1 MSKKLAAVR
10 TGDVMQGNRNDL
22 VTGMLSLLLLWT
34 GVGALHAA
42 PAEPPVLG
50 RFERQV
56 DGLDE
61 SRAIALRPNGAVVV
75 VDAQGRI
82 GASEATDAATPPP
95 TGGCIDLA
103 IDGQDRWFL
112 LGPRNVQRRD
122 AGEDLVWSTEIGG
135 QAVGSGGVLVWVVDE
150 LGKLHGLDLETGEPR
165 QIGQSTYPGCRGIVG
180 LPDGGAWLAD
190 TDRHRLVRIDATGAE
205 VRSIG
210 DRGAFP
216 GLFNTPVDLAVAG
229 DRLFVADQLNHRI
242 SVHRLEDAAF
252 LDQWGMHA
260 VVPREGEGRIHY
272 PEGVAVSSDGDRAFV
287 LEPFER
293 RYQVFGPVP
302 EGESPTGNSLP
313 RIRGVESHFGSDVGA
328 DGDLLAMW
336 EPESA
341 SVVVFDLRFGIPI
354 HVTTF
359 SRSGRGAAHF
369 NRIDAVG
376 VDAEAQ
382 EIFLLDGG
390 GRRIVKWRLDRDR
403 EEPLKMDPFMARFVR
418 SWRYDLLDQRVAA
431 SGGGGDVDLRDLVI
445 RDGVLHLLDAS
456 GPSIIL
462 ADGGLDVS
470 QVIPLPAD
478 LRPTQIAVRPTGGWL
493 VSDAVTGRVLV
504 LDEAGAVERTFGIDE
519 TGIQRPFGVAALP
532 DGRIAISD
540 RGMDRMITVSSDG
553 GVVSTAGERGS
564 WDGALWLPAG
574 LEVLP
579 DGGVVVL
586 DQGNHRAQVFDAA
599 SGDWR
604 ISFSLGQ
611 GHDRPMLLRSDF
623 EPAEQA
629 TPEANA
635 EAGGEADVIRSS
647 PSEDQP

>member
-1 MSKKLAAVR
+1 MSETFA
-10 TGDVMQGNRNDL
+10 TDSPGEVMQGKRSNL
-22 VTGMLSLLLLWT
+22 MTGVLLLPLLTWS
-34 GVGALHAA
+34 GSSDLQAA
-42 PAEPPVLG
+42 PAEPPMIG
-50 RFERQV
+50 RFEAQV

-61 SRAIALRPNGAVVV
+61 SRAIAHRPGGEIVVI
-75 VDAQGRI
+75 DERGRI
-82 GASEATDAATPPP
+82 EAAGVEAPA
-95 TGGCIDLA
+95 GGWVDLA
-103 IDGQDRWFL
+103 IDREDRWFL
-112 LGPRNVQRRD
+112 LGDRALQRRD
-122 AGEDLVWSTEIGG
+122 AGMTPVWSTPIGG
-135 QAVGSGGVLVWVVDE
+135 VAVGSGGGMVWVVDAV
-150 LGKLHGLDLETGEPR
+150 GKLHGLDLETGEPQR
-165 QIGQSTYPGCRGIVG
+165 VGESAYPGCRGIVG
-180 LPDGGAWLAD
+180 LADGGAWLAD
-190 TDRHRLVRIDATGAE
+190 TDRHRLVRIGPAGEE

-229 DRLFVADQLNHRI
+229 DRLFVADKLNHRI
-242 SVHRLEDAAF
+242 SVHRLEDGAF
-252 LDQWGMHA
+252 LEQWGMHA
-260 VVPREGEGRIHY
+260 VIPREGEGRIHY
-272 PEGVAVSSDGDRAFV
+272 PEGIAVSSDGERAFV

-302 EGESPTGNSLP
+302 EGESPTGSTLP
-313 RIRGVESHFGSDVGA
+313 RVRGVESHFGTDVGA

-376 VDAEAQ
+376 VDADAQ

-390 GRRIVKWRLDRDR
+390 LRRVVKWRLNRDR
-403 EEPLKMDPFMARFVR
+403 EAPLKMDPFMARFVR
-418 SWRYDLLDQRVAA
+418 SWQYDLLARRISEA
-431 SGGGGDVDLRDLVI
+431 GGGDSVDLRDLAI
-445 RDGVLHLLDAS
+445 RDGMLHLLDAA
-456 GPSIIL
+456 GPSIVL

-470 QVIPLPAD
+470 RVIPLPED

-493 VSDAVTGRVLV
+493 VSDPIAGRVLV
-504 LDEAGAVERTFGIDE
+504 FDAAGTLERTLGVEE
-519 TGIQRPFGVAALP
+519 TGVQRPFGVAALS
-532 DGRIAISD
+532 DGRTAISD
-540 RGMDRMITVSSDG
+540 RAMDRMVTVTSDG
-553 GVVSTAGERGS
+553 VVSSTAGERGS

-586 DQGNHRAQVFDAA
+586 DQGNHRAQVFDPAD
-599 SGDWR
+599 GGWR

-623 EPAEQA
+623 ELETDAEIDA
-629 TPEANA
+629 ETDAEPGAGMDANQ
-635 EAGGEADVIRSS
+635 SS
-647 PSEDQP
+647 TSEGQP

>member
-1 MSKKLAAVR
+1 MVG
-10 TGDVMQGNRNDL
+10 TDDVMQGNRKEL
-22 VTGMLSLLLLWT
+22 LTGVLSLLLLWT
-34 GVGALHAA
+34 GIGELHAFS
-42 PAEPPVLG
+42 PEPPVLG
-50 RFERQV
+50 RFERQI

-61 SRAIALRPNGAVVV
+61 SRAIALRPNGSVVV
-75 VDAQGRI
+75 VDAWGRI
-82 GASEATDAATPPP
+82 GASEAAGAAMEPPA
-95 TGGCIDLA
+95 GGCVDLA
-103 IDGQDRWFL
+103 IDGEDRWFL
-112 LGPRNVQRRD
+112 LGPRNVERRD
-122 AGEDLVWSTEIGG
+122 AGKDLAWSTALGG
-135 QAVGSGGVLVWVVDE
+135 VAVGSGGGTVWIADAR
-150 LGKLHGLDLETGEPR
+150 GKLHGLDLETGAPR
-165 QIGQSTYPGCRGIVG
+165 SVGESVYPGCRGIAG

-216 GLFNTPVDLAVAG
+216 GLFNTPVDLAIAG
-229 DRLFVADQLNHRI
+229 ERLFVADKSNHRI
-242 SVHRLEDAAF
+242 SVHRLEDGAF

-260 VVPREGEGRIHY
+260 VIPREGEGRIHY
-272 PEGVAVSSDGDRAFV
+272 PEGVAISADGRTAFV

-302 EGESPTGNSLP
+302 DGESPTGGSLP
-313 RIRGVESHFGSDVGA
+313 RIRGVESHFGTGVGA
-328 DGDLLAMW
+328 DRDLLAMW

-341 SVVVFDLRFGIPI
+341 SAVVFDLRFGIPI

-369 NRIDAVG
+369 NRIDALG
-376 VDAEAQ
+376 VDAAAQ

-390 GRRIVKWRLDRDR
+390 SRRIVKWRLDRDR
-403 EEPLKMDPFMARFVR
+403 EAPLKMDPFMARFVR
-418 SWRYDLLDQRVAA
+418 SWRYDLLDRRVAA
-431 SGGGGDVDLRDLVI
+431 AGGGGAVDLRDLVI
-445 RDGVLHLLDAS
+445 RDRVLHLLDAS

-462 ADGGLDVS
+462 ADGDLDVS
-470 QVIPLPAD
+470 RVISLPTDA
-478 LRPTQIAVRPTGGWL
+478 RPVQIAVRPTGGWL
-493 VSDAVTGRVLV
+493 VSDADAGRVLV
-504 LDEAGAVERTFGIDE
+504 LDAAGVVERSLGVEE
-519 TGIQRPFGVAALP
+519 TGVERPFGVAALS

-540 RGMDRMITVSSDG
+540 RGMDRMVTVSSDG
-553 GVVSTAGERGS
+553 EVVSTAGERGS

-586 DQGNHRAQVFDAA
+586 DQGNHRAQVFDAV
-599 SGDWR
+599 SGDWK

-623 EPAEQA
+623 EPAGEVVPA
-629 TPEANA
+629 TSV
-635 EAGGEADVIRSS
+635 EAGDGADAMRPS